1 MTGKGIKEIS
11 VFVDESGTFDSDSAS
26 SQFYVICMV
35 FHDQIKD
42 IGQAIEKLNSE
53 LRESGFDSDHAVHAG
68 PLIRWEE
75 PYRKLRRQER
85 RIIFSKM
92 LAFFRHV
99 DIKYRCFFVDK
110 RYIETS
116 LSLHDS
122 LLQQVVSFLI
132 EHADELNAYDKLK
145 IYYDNGQADVTSIL
159 KDAFALF
166 SSKLEFVSEVV
177 PAKYKLFQLADFI
190 CTLEL
195 VRLKLDAD
203 KRISTAEK
211 DFFLSIQNLRKNFL
225 KPILRKLWT
234 L

>member
-1 MTGKGIKEIS
+1 M
-11 VFVDESGTFDSDSAS
+11 
-26 SQFYVICMV
+26 SQV
-35 FHDQIKD
+35 
-42 IGQAIEKLNSE
+42 
-53 LRESGFDSDHAVHAG
+53 R
-68 PLIRWEE
+68 LI
-75 PYRKLRRQER
+75 LIRRQER

-110 RYIETS
+110 RYIDTT

-132 EHADELNAYDKLK
+132 EHADELNAYDRLK

-166 SSKLEFVSEVV
+166 SSKLEFVCEVV
-177 PAKYKLFQLADFI
+177 PSKYRLFQLADFI

-225 KPILRKLWT
+225 KPILRKLWSN
-234 L
+234 